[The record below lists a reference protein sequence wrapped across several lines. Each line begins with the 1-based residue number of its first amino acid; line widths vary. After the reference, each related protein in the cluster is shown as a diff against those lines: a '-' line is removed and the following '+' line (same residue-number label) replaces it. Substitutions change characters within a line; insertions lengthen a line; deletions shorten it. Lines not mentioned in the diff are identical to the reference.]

1 MLLQV
6 EDYEPVDINHRRH
19 LREHGGDWHHQRR
32 YQLKGNIF
40 LHILKF
46 SLEIKKRHTKHL
58 YAEQKS
64 LHTWNEVKWNKQ

>member
-40 LHILKF
+40 RHILKL
-46 SLEIKKRHTKHL
+46 SLEIINFEDTNAIQNIYKGIPGMK
-58 YAEQKS
+58 
-64 LHTWNEVKWNKQ
+64 